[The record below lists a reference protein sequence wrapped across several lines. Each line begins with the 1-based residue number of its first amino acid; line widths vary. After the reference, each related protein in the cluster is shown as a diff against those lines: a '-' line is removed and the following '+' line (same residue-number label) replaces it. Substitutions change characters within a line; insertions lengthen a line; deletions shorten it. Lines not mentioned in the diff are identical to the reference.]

1 MSAADRTLPVPH
13 TSVMRRFAAPVF
25 VSAALLAATVYTAL
39 ADPYRPGF
47 FPSCI
52 FYAASG
58 HWCPGC
64 GGLRAVHELARGDL
78 GAALALNPV
87 VVLVIVPLGVALV
100 IAWFRAAMRGHTAPN
115 IPLWLAITVPV
126 GLMVFWVVR
135 NIPVLEP
142 WLAPV

>member
-1 MSAADRTLPVPH
+1 MSAADTTVTAPH
-13 TSVMRRFAAPVF
+13 TSRVRRFAAPVL
-25 VSAALLAATVYTAL
+25 VSAALLVATAYTAL
-39 ADPYRPGF
+39 ANPYRPGF
-47 FPSCI
+47 FPACI

-64 GGLRAVHELARGDL
+64 GGLRAVHELARGDV

-100 IAWFRAAMRGHTAPN
+100 VAWFRAAARGHTAPT
-115 IPLWLAITVPV
+115 IPTWLALAVPV
-126 GLMVFWVVR
+126 GLLVFWVLR

-142 WLAPV
+142 WLAPI